1 MKSESI
7 TTSNKV
13 TDEQDLETGSDETSN
28 VHEYPNEDVEDD
40 TARAQIEERKPKLPR
55 VFYQSFVCQIIYANE
70 TRSELNKKGL
80 R

>member
-28 VHEYPNEDVEDD
+28 VHEYPNKDVEDD
-40 TARAQIEERKPKLPR
+40 TARAQIEERK
-55 VFYQSFVCQIIYANE
+55 
-70 TRSELNKKGL
+70 T
-80 R
+80 